1 MIDLRKGWCTL
12 KKLTIKQKKF
22 ADEYIISGN
31 ASEAALKA
39 GYKNE
44 VSGRENLRKPT
55 VKSYIDERMK
65 KLEDEAIADQ
75 KEILKGL
82 TRQARREEKEYQVVV
97 IQKPS
102 YDDNGNFLGMEQTP
116 KMVEIPTQNKDS
128 IKAWELL
135 GKRYQ
140 LWTDK
145 VDMTL
150 DVPTIISGADDLED

>member
-1 MIDLRKGWCTL
+1 M

-22 ADEYIISGN
+22 ADEYIKSGN
-31 ASEAALKA
+31 ATHSAINA
-39 GYKNE
+39 GYSKKTARFT
-44 VSGRENLRKPT
+44 GAENLTKPNI
-55 VKSYIDERMK
+55 KAYIDEQMK

-116 KMVEIPTQNKDS
+116 QMVEIPTQNKDS

-150 DVPTIISGADDLED
+150 EVPTIISGDDKLED

>member
-1 MIDLRKGWCTL
+1 M

-22 ADEYIISGN
+22 ADEYIKTGN
-31 ASEAALKA
+31 ATQSAINA
-39 GYKNE
+39 GYSEKTARKIG
-44 VSGRENLRKPT
+44 SENLTKPD
-55 VKSYIDERMK
+55 VKAYIDERMK
-65 KLEDEAIADQ
+65 KLEEEAIADQ

-97 IQKPS
+97 IQKPR

-116 KMVEIPTQNKDS
+116 QMVEIPTQNKDS

-150 DVPTIISGADDLED
+150 EVPTIISGDDKLED

>member
-1 MIDLRKGWCTL
+1 M

-22 ADEYIISGN
+22 ADEYIKSGN
-31 ASEAALKA
+31 ATQSAINA
-39 GYKNE
+39 GYSKKTAR
-44 VSGRENLRKPT
+44 VTGAENLTKPNIKAY
-55 VKSYIDERMK
+55 VDERMK
-65 KLEDEAIADQ
+65 KLEEEAIADQ

-97 IQKPS
+97 IQKPR

-150 DVPTIISGADDLED
+150 EVPTIISGDDKLED

>member
-1 MIDLRKGWCTL
+1 M

-22 ADEYIISGN
+22 ADEYIKTGN
-31 ASEAALKA
+31 ATQSAINA
-39 GYKNE
+39 GYSKKYANTNA
-44 VSGRENLRKPT
+44 SKLLQNTTIKA
-55 VKSYIDERMK
+55 YIDDRMK
-65 KLEDEAIADQ
+65 KLEEEAIADQ

-97 IQKPS
+97 IQKPR

-116 KMVEIPTQNKDS
+116 KMVEMPTQNKDA

-150 DVPTIISGADDLED
+150 DVPTIISGADKLED

>member
-1 MIDLRKGWCTL
+1 
-12 KKLTIKQKKF
+12 
-22 ADEYIISGN
+22 
-31 ASEAALKA
+31 
-39 GYKNE
+39 
-44 VSGRENLRKPT
+44 
-55 VKSYIDERMK
+55 
-65 KLEDEAIADQ
+65 
-75 KEILKGL
+75 
-82 TRQARREEKEYQVVV
+82 RQARREEKEYQVVV

-150 DVPTIISGADDLED
+150 EVPTIISGDDKLED

>member
-1 MIDLRKGWCTL
+1 M

-22 ADEYIISGN
+22 ADEYIKTGN
-31 ASEAALKA
+31 ATQSAINA
-39 GYKNE
+39 GYSKKTAR
-44 VSGRENLRKPT
+44 VTGAENLTKPNIKAY
-55 VKSYIDERMK
+55 VDERMK
-65 KLEDEAIADQ
+65 KLEEEAIADQ

-97 IQKPS
+97 IQKPR

-116 KMVEIPTQNKDS
+116 QMVEIPTQNKDS

-150 DVPTIISGADDLED
+150 EVPTIISGDDNLED

>member
-1 MIDLRKGWCTL
+1 M

-22 ADEYIISGN
+22 ADEYIKTGN
-31 ASEAALKA
+31 ATQSAINA
-39 GYKNE
+39 GYSKKTAR
-44 VSGRENLRKPT
+44 VTGAENLTKPNIKAY
-55 VKSYIDERMK
+55 VDERMK
-65 KLEDEAIADQ
+65 KLEEEAIADQ

-97 IQKPS
+97 IQKPR

-116 KMVEIPTQNKDS
+116 QMVEIPTQNKDS

-150 DVPTIISGADDLED
+150 EVPTIISGDDKLED

>member
-1 MIDLRKGWCTL
+1 MT
-12 KKLTIKQKKF
+12 KLTIKQKKF
-22 ADEYIISGN
+22 ADEYIKTGN
-31 ASEAALKA
+31 ATQSAINA
-39 GYKNE
+39 GYSKKTCYSIGN
-44 VSGRENLRKPT
+44 ENLNKPEI
-55 VKSYIDERMK
+55 KSYIDERMK
-65 KLEDEAIADQ
+65 QLEEEAIADQ

-116 KMVEIPTQNKDS
+116 QMMELPTQNKDS

-145 VDMTL
+145 VDLNSTEGIK
-150 DVPTIISGADDLED
+150 IIDDIG

>member
-1 MIDLRKGWCTL
+1 M

-22 ADEYIISGN
+22 ADEYIKTGN
-31 ASEAALKA
+31 ATQSAINA
-39 GYKNE
+39 GYSKKYANTN
-44 VSGRENLRKPT
+44 VSKLLQNT
-55 VKSYIDERMK
+55 TIKSYIDERMK
-65 KLEDEAIADQ
+65 ELEDEAIADQ

-150 DVPTIISGADDLED
+150 EVPTIISGDDKLED

>member
-1 MIDLRKGWCTL
+1 M
-12 KKLTIKQKKF
+12 KKLRLQWIKF
-22 ADEYIISGN
+22 ADEYIELGN
-31 ASEAALKA
+31 AYQAAINA
-39 GYKNE
+39 GY
-44 VSGRENLRKPT
+44 SENYAKAQSSKLLENVGIKA
-55 VKSYIDERMK
+55 YIEERMK
-65 KLEDEAIADQ
+65 KLEEEAIADQ

-97 IQKPS
+97 IQKPR

-116 KMVEIPTQNKDS
+116 QTVEIPTQNKDS

-145 VDMTL
+145 VDL
-150 DVPTIISGADDLED
+150 NSSEGIKIIDDIS